1 MCFLDLLIFV
11 GWKVAKRTSFRRAA
25 EMDFVS
31 DMVELKVYEQECAS
45 SSHPIRAD
53 GSDAAE
59 VSSRPDTQNLNM
71 FQRLNARVVRP
82 LAGLACLTPR
92 SGTEPSLPA
101 ALGMPIGRICVFVSV
116 YVSCTYAP

>member
-45 SSHPIRAD
+45 LR
-53 GSDAAE
+53 
-59 VSSRPDTQNLNM
+59 SRD
-71 FQRLNARVVRP
+71 V
-82 LAGLACLTPR
+82 G
-92 SGTEPSLPA
+92 
-101 ALGMPIGRICVFVSV
+101 
-116 YVSCTYAP
+116 